1 MKRKIVSCLIAAS
14 IAMGMFSVSAAHA
27 TPASTQT
34 TALISEE
41 VAQIMAGYFIR
52 DYQSMPDTTWSSDTK
67 IMDTVTLYHP
77 DGNVSA
83 YSFELQT
90 NGVDTGYIVIS
101 AYPDVE
107 NKILEFSDSADPVYD
122 EFLPAQKDTLV
133 YTGGLNYYKEI
144 GDDSLLS
151 LDGVS
156 VSKDEVPTP
165 IEDLR
170 DEAYLPVQT
179 RAISDP
185 ISWANANYKGPFSAY
200 EWKNPFED
208 YCEFI
213 VMDSFSGYK
222 NHCSPTSITN
232 LIKIIGNYR
241 HYSPV
246 TSKSASQ
253 IFNTVVK
260 LGIDNGY
267 YINPTGTK
275 PSYVPTYIR
284 QSFAKFGID
293 VSMTSSTVTYDRV
306 KSAINAYKPFH
317 ISLTKN
323 PYYNN
328 QNHGVA
334 AYAYTR
340 LKSQSTGYYLSFVKI
355 ADGWVADGRYLSI
368 SDLSSDKM
376 HVITVGKLS

>member
-1 MKRKIVSCLIAAS
+1 
-14 IAMGMFSVSAAHA
+14 MFSVSAAHA

-144 GDDSLLS
+144 GDDRLLS

-179 RAISDP
+179 RVITDP
-185 ISWANANYKGPFSAY
+185 VAWADAYYKGPFLAY
-200 EWKNPFED
+200 EWKNPFESS
-208 YCEFI
+208 
-213 VMDSFSGYK
+213 DSQRKYRTTGDFPGYQD
-222 NHCSPTSITN
+222 HCSPTSITN
-232 LIKIIGNYR
+232 LIEIIGYYR
-241 HYSPV
+241 NYSPV

-253 IFNTVVK
+253 IFTTVAQ
-260 LGIDNGY
+260 LGIRNGY
-267 YINPTGTK
+267 YKNPGGTT
-275 PSYVPTYIR
+275 PSSLPAYIR
-284 QSFAKFGID
+284 QSFAEFGIN
-293 VSMTSSTVTYDRV
+293 VSVSSSTVTYDRV
-306 KSAINAYKPFH
+306 KTAINAYKPFH
-317 ISLTKN
+317 ISLRSN
-323 PYYNN
+323 AIYG
-328 QNHGVA
+328 NHGVA

-340 LKSQSTGYYLSFVKI
+340 LKSQATGYYFSFVKI
-355 ADGWVADGRYLSI
+355 ADGWGSSGRYLTI
-368 SDLSSDKM
+368 SSLSSNNM
-376 HVITVGKLS
+376 HVITVGKLG